1 MVMSTNSNW
10 IDNPNP
16 KYKECL
22 KGIPNLEKNP
32 LHYVFEDLNYTQKT
46 DTMWLEFGVWSG
58 STINYISKFTP
69 NDIVYGFDSFDG
81 LPEDW
86 RENCGKGTFDMG
98 GGFPST
104 NENVQ
109 LIKGWFTETVDN
121 FIKEKNKP
129 ISFIH
134 FDADLYSSTKYV
146 MDCVKNYLDEDCIF
160 VFDELVNYPGYDAGR
175 GELRAWYEFINENE
189 VDYEWI
195 GMSGAVDMEL
205 PPDTMGKYE
214 KVAVRIKSIKVK

>member
-10 IDNPNP
+10 VDNPNP

-58 STINYISKFTP
+58 STINYISKFIP
-69 NDIVYGFDSFDG
+69 NDIVYGFDSFEG

-98 GGFPST
+98 GGFPSI

-160 VFDELVNYPGYDAGR
+160 VFDELVNYPGYDAER

-195 GMSGAVDMEL
+195 GMNGEVDMEL